1 MGMTLVDCLCEG
13 CGHEDTADLDDL
25 KQLGALRCED
35 CGEPM
40 GPLSDGVDAQE
51 WGAARD
57 DDDAD

>member
-1 MGMTLVDCLCEG
+1 MDCLCEG